1 MAALFSTLATTAGQW
16 SRPDP
21 DYGTL
26 TGTLG
31 HAAASN
37 RTVAAAALVNSAAH
51 SPIVVAFQLTADRE
65 KIYVGYNPTLFPAD
79 LHNPTPFGY
88 EELETNMVDSTAGGI
103 ETSRITGKS

>member
-37 RTVAAAALVNSAAH
+37 RAVAAAALVNTAAH
-51 SPIVVAFQLTADRE
+51 SPVVVAFQLTADRE
-65 KIYVGYNPTLFPAD
+65 KICVGYNPALFP
-79 LHNPTPFGY
+79 LTY
-88 EELETNMVDSTAGGI
+88 TIRLLST
-103 ETSRITGKS
+103 TSSM